1 MGQKVN
7 PLGFRLGFIKKWNS
21 LWFSN
26 NKKKIIDNIEK
37 DILLRNYLKNNLPNN
52 YISNIIIEFLYMNII
67 INIVTSKPGIIIGK
81 KGEDIDKLRIGIVK
95 MLNNKY
101 IKLNVIELKD
111 YNLDSSIIANNISY
125 QIERKISFRK
135 IMKRYINNVMKY
147 GALGVKIQVNGR
159 LGGAEI
165 SRREWYKEGRIP
177 LHTIRANIDFSQS
190 IAKTNYGIIGIKVWI
205 FKKNK

>member
-37 DILLRNYLKNNLPNN
+37 DILLRSYLKNNLPNN